1 MLAANSVYNLQG
13 YSLNMANE
21 MANERDMLHAAIGSN
36 NADTI
41 PRTGVTLCAAFLL
54 NQFRLAFSGSTAP
67 RSPGNP

>member
-13 YSLNMANE
+13 YSLN

-41 PRTGVTLCAAFLL
+41 PRTDVTLCAAFLL